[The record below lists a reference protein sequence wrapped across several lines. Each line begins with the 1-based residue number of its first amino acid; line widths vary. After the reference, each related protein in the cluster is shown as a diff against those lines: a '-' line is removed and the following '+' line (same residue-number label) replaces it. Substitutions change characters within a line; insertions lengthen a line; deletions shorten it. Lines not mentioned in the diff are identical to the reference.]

1 MLQTTGY
8 LLVIRKKIK
17 FIKRKKVK
25 IKIRLLKLKS

>member
-1 MLQTTGY
+1 MLQTTGH